1 MSSDACLDQK
11 ALKVKEWRPK
21 DMSLAMQQSTKLI
34 VDRTHLVLASG
45 KLVLQKVLN
54 LDKRKQLSSFAV
66 KISICTYYQLH
77 LLLVQ

>member
-45 KLVLQKVLN
+45 KLVLQKSTKPGQTQTAL
-54 LDKRKQLSSFAV
+54 F
-66 KISICTYYQLH
+66 ICR
-77 LLLVQ
+77 

>member
-45 KLVLQKVLN
+45 KLVLQKSL
-54 LDKRKQLSSFAV
+54 
-66 KISICTYYQLH
+66 
-77 LLLVQ
+77 